1 MIKERERRM
10 KCLTLKDY
18 ENLEA
23 KNVIQ
28 YFIEISKIPRRSGEE
43 KKIREYLENFAKERN
58 LKYIKDAYENIIMYK
73 PATKGRESEETLA
86 FQAHTDMICEKDIG
100 VQHDFSKDPIVLY
113 KEDDNITAKGTTL
126 GADNG
131 IGVAYMLAILDSDI
145 STPNLECIFTV
156 QEETTMIGAIKIDE
170 KNIKARKIISLDNGK
185 EGKILI
191 SSANC
196 NEWIGRLE
204 ANKETIKTK
213 EIYKLQYANFLGG
226 HSGGNI
232 GDERRG
238 NPIKLAMKVLKEVDN
253 IQIVKLQGGSRVN
266 VIPREFEVEFCI
278 RNSSKEQQE
287 VAFNQMLEAIQRQKG
302 RFHNETIILEKL
314 TVDKTIQAYSIKTS
328 RRLIDFVNQYKN
340 GALKREKSGD
350 VILSSNLAVLK
361 EYDKGIQIEFS
372 ERSNQKALEKQYL
385 KEITKWIQTYQ
396 INIIWHQ
403 ELKGVE
409 KKENNA
415 LLEKC
420 QKVYKKLYNK
430 NMEEVIS
437 QGVVEGGFFV
447 DKMPDCEYVCIGPN
461 CYNVHSPRESVSI
474 SSIENVWKFLKEVVK

>member
-1 MIKERERRM
+1 MELLK
-10 KCLTLKDY
+10 LKDY
-18 ENLEA
+18 QNLDG
-23 KNVIQ
+23 KKVIQ
-28 YFIEISKIPRRSGEE
+28 YFAEISKIPRKSGEE
-43 KKIREYLENFAKERN
+43 KKIREYLETFAKERN
-58 LKYIKDAYENIIMYK
+58 LNYVKDEYDNIIIYK
-73 PATKGRESEETLA
+73 PATKGRENEETLA
-86 FQAHTDMICEKDIG
+86 FQAHTDMICEKDAG

-113 KEDDNITAKGTTL
+113 KEGDNITANGTTL

-131 IGVAYMLAILDSDI
+131 IGVAYMLAILDSNI
-145 STPNLECIFTV
+145 SIPNLECIFTV

-196 NEWIGRLE
+196 NEWIGRIE
-204 ANKETIKTK
+204 ADKETINVKK
-213 EIYKLQYANFLGG
+213 IYRLQYANFLGG

-232 GDERRG
+232 GDEKRG
-238 NPIKLAMKVLKEVDN
+238 NPIKLAMETLKENSN
-253 IQIVKLQGGSRVN
+253 IQIVKLMGGSRVN

-278 RNSSKEQQE
+278 SEDNQE
-287 VAFNQMLEAIQRQKG
+287 GEINKILESIQKQRAMFK
-302 RFHNETIILEKL
+302 NETIVLETL
-314 TVDKTIQAYSIKTS
+314 PEANNIQAYSIKTS
-328 RRLIDFVNQYKN
+328 RSIIDFINQYKN
-340 GALKREKSGD
+340 GALEREEKGN
-350 VILSSNLAVLK
+350 VILSANLAVLT
-361 EYDKGIQIEFS
+361 EYEKGIQIEFS
-372 ERSNQKALEKQYL
+372 ERSNQKELEEKYL
-385 KEITKWIQTYQ
+385 ETLLELIKKYN

-420 QKVYKKLYNK
+420 QNVYKKLFNTT
-430 NMEEVIS
+430 MEEVIS

-461 CYNVHSPRESVSI
+461 SYDVHSPRERVSI
-474 SSIENVWKFLKEVVK
+474 SSIERIWNYLKEVMKQGA

>member
-1 MIKERERRM
+1 ME
-10 KCLTLKDY
+10 LLKLEDY
-18 ENLEA
+18 QNLDA
-23 KNVIQ
+23 KKVIE
-28 YFIEISKIPRRSGEE
+28 YFAEINKIPRRSGEE
-43 KKIREYLENFAKERN
+43 KKIREYLESFAKERN
-58 LKYIKDAYENIIMYK
+58 LQYVKDEYENIIIYK
-73 PATKGRESEETLA
+73 PATTGRENEETLA
-86 FQAHTDMICEKDIG
+86 FQAHTDMICEKDAG

-113 KEDDNITAKGTTL
+113 KEGDDITANGTTL

-145 STPNLECIFTV
+145 SIPNLECIFTV

-204 ANKETIKTK
+204 ANKEAMNAKK
-213 EIYKLQYANFLGG
+213 VYKLQYANFLGG

-232 GDERRG
+232 GDEKRG
-238 NPIKLAMKVLKEVDN
+238 NPIKLAMETLKEISN
-253 IQIVKLQGGSRVN
+253 IQIIKLQGGSRVN

-278 RNSSKEQQE
+278 VDDNQETAINKILEVMQNQKEI
-287 VAFNQMLEAIQRQKG
+287 FK
-302 RFHNETIILEKL
+302 NETIVLETL
-314 TVDKTIQAYSIKTS
+314 PEANNIQAYSIKIS
-328 RRLIDFVNQYKN
+328 RMIIDFVNEYQN
-340 GALKREKSGD
+340 GALKREEKGN
-350 VILSSNLAVLK
+350 VILSANLAVLT
-361 EYDKGIQIEFS
+361 EYKKGIQIEFS
-372 ERSNQKALEKQYL
+372 ERSNQKDLEEKYL
-385 KEITKWIQTYQ
+385 EILAELIKKYNID
-396 INIIWHQ
+396 IIWNQ

-409 KKENNA
+409 KKENNT

-420 QKVYKKLYNK
+420 QKAYKKLFNK
-430 NMEEVIS
+430 TMEEIIS

-461 CYNVHSPRESVSI
+461 SYDVHSPRERVSI
-474 SSIENVWKFLKEVVK
+474 SSIERMWQFLKEVVH